1 MASRLVS
8 LFAVTRF
15 SSVIVAG
22 ILVLAV
28 NCSPTAL
35 GQGGETD
42 QLRMS
47 PVVKAIQR
55 TAPAVVNISGRKP
68 ANQPQQLVDRNEN
81 EVNGMGTG
89 LIIDSRGYI
98 LTNQHVIAG
107 IDRIQVRLSR
117 SADVDTKD
125 YAAQIIAVDSPT
137 DLAVI
142 KIEADAPLPVIPLA
156 TSSDLMLGETVIAI
170 GNAYGY
176 EDTITKG
183 IISCLQRQVQ
193 VTEKQVYQDLIQTD
207 ASINPGNSGGPLINI
222 RGEAIGIN
230 VAVRV
235 GAQAIGFAIPMDRA
249 MQVVNRI
256 LRDAV
261 ERRLAAGIDVTTKVE
276 SRETYVSVTG
286 IQTGSLAD
294 AAGIKT
300 DDRIVNYGEQ
310 PLNWA
315 CELYINLLENGFSST
330 SLIVQRGD
338 VDHTLTFGPDTD
350 IAEETL
356 SSNRAWSELGI
367 RVSPVTFRNLPG
379 KNKYAGGLKVL
390 QVRNSGPA
398 SQQGIRAGD
407 VLLAIHKWETLSL
420 DNLEYILNSEVVASR
435 RPVTFYIYRETDF
448 FFGEF
453 FKQ

>member
-1 MASRLVS
+1 MLASCCCQAIYGQDTGIDALRL
-8 LFAVTRF
+8 
-15 SSVIVAG
+15 
-22 ILVLAV
+22 
-28 NCSPTAL
+28 
-35 GQGGETD
+35 
-42 QLRMS
+42 S
-47 PVVKAIQR
+47 PVVNAIRR

-68 ANQPQQLVDRNEN
+68 ANQPQQLVDGSEN

-98 LTNQHVIAG
+98 LTNHHVIAG

-117 SADVDTKD
+117 TADVEIKD
-125 YAAQIIAVDSPT
+125 FAAQIIAVDSPT

-156 TSSDLMLGETVIAI
+156 TSSDLLLGETVIAI

-176 EDTITKG
+176 EDTITRG

-193 VTEKQVYQDLIQTD
+193 VTEEQVYQDLIQTD

-249 MQVVNRI
+249 MEVVNKI
-256 LRDAV
+256 LREAV
-261 ERRLAAGIDVTTKVE
+261 EKRLVAGIDVTTKVE

-286 IQTGSLAD
+286 IQTGGLAD

-300 DDRIVNYGEQ
+300 NDRIINYGEK

-330 SLIVQRGD
+330 SLVIQRD
-338 VDHTLTFGPDTD
+338 EVAQTVTFGPDSD